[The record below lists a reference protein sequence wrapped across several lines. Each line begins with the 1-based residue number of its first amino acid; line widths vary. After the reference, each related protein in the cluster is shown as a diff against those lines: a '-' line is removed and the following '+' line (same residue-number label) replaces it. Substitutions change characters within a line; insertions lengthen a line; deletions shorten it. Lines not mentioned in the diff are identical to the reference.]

1 MKPPKIR
8 KINPIISAPAKDWDD
23 GFAVNHEIPKYKV
36 AEDKHAQ
43 GYISGLQKQRRL
55 KHYLNMV
62 YSNASKERQQGL
74 SKSPMTRQVLHRDA
88 SIDNM
93 KKKENISDADALSL
107 KSGNPQKGM

>member
-1 MKPPKIR
+1 
-8 KINPIISAPAKDWDD
+8 
-23 GFAVNHEIPKYKV
+23 
-36 AEDKHAQ
+36 
-43 GYISGLQKQRRL
+43 
-55 KHYLNMV
+55 
-62 YSNASKERQQGL
+62 L